1 MRVPQHSVL
10 LQVGVHLHRGQI
22 GIPAQEYSVYL
33 IARVVQVVSM
43 HSAWLLL
50 FLGYL
55 IEAGSG
61 LG

>member
-1 MRVPQHSVL
+1 MN
-10 LQVGVHLHRGQI
+10 
-22 GIPAQEYSVYL
+22 L

-43 HSAWLLL
+43 HSTWLLL

>member
-10 LQVGVHLHRGQI
+10 LQVGVHLHRRQI
-22 GIPAQEYSVYL
+22 GISAQEYSMNL
-33 IARVVQVVSM
+33 ITRVVQVISM
-43 HSAWLLL
+43 HSTWLLL